1 MKIEFSDS
9 SEAYNLIGIL
19 FSKHV
24 QPVYL
29 LDESKTIRY
38 SNPAFS
44 SFLKKHPEE
53 IENRGFCETVGC
65 TYCSQTDHAESPH
78 CKICPLDDLVS
89 PNGSKKAA
97 VVRQFKLG
105 DGLCLKYLQLNSF
118 EVQIQ
123 NKLLSLA
130 IISDLTD
137 EIQLQI
143 DSGEIT
149 GLE

>member
-1 MKIEFSDS
+1 VS
-9 SEAYNLIGIL
+9 
-19 FSKHV
+19 
-24 QPVYL
+24 
-29 LDESKTIRY
+29 
-38 SNPAFS
+38 
-44 SFLKKHPEE
+44 
-53 IENRGFCETVGC
+53 C